1 MIPNQQLSPT
11 HQSDSELEFNSE
23 MTEEEED
30 ETPTASDQ
38 EFIVSDSEMTDVSST
53 DSLEDDVAVLTE
65 SYLHLMEE
73 FKIISKENKVIKD
86 HLSKQQDLLWEIYET
101 VRQQTC

>member
-1 MIPNQQLSPT
+1 MAS
-11 HQSDSELEFNSE
+11 QSESLGSQDSSRS
-23 MTEEEED
+23 ED
-30 ETPTASDQ
+30 ETPTTSDE

-73 FKIISKENKVIKD
+73 LKILSKENKVIKD
-86 HLSKQQDLLWEIYET
+86 HLSKQQDLLWAIYEELSSGASN
-101 VRQQTC
+101 VRKQAC